1 MRINHQ
7 GNYSFVP
14 GISFLSFATF
24 ASPGYRIRRAVFRD
38 GPPAAAALEVIEAHL
53 HEQGRPLAALCG
65 MEFRQYSSRQLTRDE
80 FGVFNQAYIDRLA
93 AKGLLIDGAVPIAR
107 TNVVVDN
114 GNHGDALHAFSYT
127 VPAEPADSAESPQDF
142 IFSAIPEVRF
152 TPQGETVVAEGETSP
167 AAWLNK
173 VTYILDVADARLND
187 AGLDWSSVTDIHLYS
202 TSDLHAVITGPMRSR
217 TEPASWN
224 GMQWTH
230 ALPPIGPSQV
240 ELDFRRVSA
249 EERIG

>member
-7 GNYSFVP
+7 GNYRFVP

-24 ASPGYRIRRAVFRD
+24 ASPGYKIRRAVFRN
-38 GPPAAAALEVIEAHL
+38 GPPAAAALEVIEEHL
-53 HEQGRPLAALCG
+53 SKQGRPLAALCG

-80 FGVFNQAYIDRLA
+80 FGVFNKAYVERLA
-93 AKGLLIDGAVPIAR
+93 AKGLLIDGDVPITR
-107 TNVVVDN
+107 TNVVIDN
-114 GNHGDALHAFSYT
+114 GHHGDALHAFSYT
-127 VPAEPADSAESPQDF
+127 VPADSADSAETPQDF
-142 IFSAIPEVRF
+142 VFAAIPEVRF
-152 TPQGETVVAEGETSP
+152 TAQGETVVAEGETSP
-167 AAWLNK
+167 EAWLNK
-173 VTYILDVADARLND
+173 VGYILDVADARLD
-187 AGLDWSSVTDIHLYS
+187 GAGLDWTSVTDIHLYS
-202 TSDLHAVITGPMRSR
+202 TSDLHAIVTGPMRSR
-217 TEPASWN
+217 VGPASWN